1 MNKKTRKL
9 IVTALTLG
17 LTLSAMSQPALAYDT
32 PEVVR
37 IGLESVCKNK
47 TSVSLGGDELLIG
60 TENNGTFH
68 EDGEISSSSGFT
80 VVFCSGEYIAI
91 DEKMSEEDASD
102 LASNLSHLGF
112 DAYATYLGDDEWT
125 VYIADSSVSEVES
138 ASRSSASKVRDFVG
152 IEVKGSKKSLL
163 FPKDAEAVFM
173 GTETN
178 DTFVISGKNYRGML
192 SFAINGVVM
201 TAVNIVDLEDYL
213 YGVVPSEMPQ
223 SYEMEALKAQAIAA
237 RTYAMTML
245 NTHISLGYQ
254 LCDTTNCQVYK
265 GYSGEAA
272 RTSQAVDATSGE
284 VACYNGKAIEA
295 YFSASTGGYT
305 ENSENV
311 WLYPL
316 PYLRAVPEIAEDG
329 DNSWTATLTLDELD
343 ALLSAKGEN
352 IGNAEDIV
360 ITKLST
366 GGRIQEMQIVGSKG
380 SKVLTKENIR
390 TYFSSAPCG
399 SLPGKMFTINGKG
412 GEIGVYGSSTGS
424 RGNNSQ
430 TSTGKDST
438 LSAAAAKYGIVA
450 KTEGAL
456 SSING
461 KNISVSQESGVSSS
475 TINTSTSSDYEV
487 YSVNISTVDR
497 SGKFEFEGIGRGHG
511 VGLSQKGAQSM
522 AKLGY
527 TYEEILK
534 YYYTGITIEG

>member
-1 MNKKTRKL
+1 MNKKMKQL
-9 IVTALTLG
+9 ITMALTLG
-17 LTLSAMSQPALAYDT
+17 FTLSVTNQSALAYEA
-32 PEVVR
+32 PKVLR

-47 TSVSLGGDELLIG
+47 TTATLGGDELLIG
-60 TENNGTFH
+60 TEKNGDFL
-68 EDGEISSSSGFT
+68 EDGTLSSKSGFT
-80 VVFCSGEYIAI
+80 VVLCSGEYIAI
-91 DEKMSEEDASD
+91 DEEMNQEDASD
-102 LASNLSHLGF
+102 LAENLNHLNF

-125 VYIADSSVSEVES
+125 VYVADSSVSEVES
-138 ASRSSASKVRDFVG
+138 ASRYSASKEKDFIG
-152 IEVKGSKKSLL
+152 IRLDGNGDSAL
-163 FPKDAEAVFM
+163 FPKDVNAVFM
-173 GTETN
+173 GTETE

-192 SFAINGVVM
+192 TFAINGLVM
-201 TAVNIVDLEDYL
+201 TAVNIVGLEDYL

-237 RTYAMTML
+237 RSYAMTML

-272 RTSQAVDATSGE
+272 RTSQAVDLTAGE
-284 VACYNGKAIEA
+284 VACYNGKPIEA
-295 YFSASTGGYT
+295 YFSASSGGYS

-311 WLYPL
+311 WYYAL

-329 DNSWTATLTLDELD
+329 DNSWTVTLTLDDLD
-343 ALLSAKGEN
+343 ALLSAKGAN
-352 IGNAEDIV
+352 IGTAEDIV

-380 SKVLTKENIR
+380 AKTLTKEDIR
-390 TYFSSAPCG
+390 TYFSAASCG

-412 GEIGVYGSSTGS
+412 GEIGVYSSSLSKTTSSKEASTAISGS
-424 RGNNSQ
+424 
-430 TSTGKDST
+430 
-438 LSAAAAKYGIVA
+438 LAAAAAKNGIVA
-450 KTEGAL
+450 KTEGTL

-461 KNISVSQESGVSSS
+461 KNISVFEGSSASAS
-475 TINTSTSSDYEV
+475 TVNTTQSSDYQV
-487 YSVNISTVDR
+487 YSVNISTVKNGR
-497 SGKFEFEGIGRGHG
+497 FVIEGVGRGHG
-511 VGLSQKGAQSM
+511 VGLSQKGAQAM